1 MLPESDPELL
11 QDFLTEA
18 AELIEQFD
26 SDLVRL
32 EQSPSGP
39 DARELLN
46 SLFRALHTVK
56 GAASFLGLES
66 LTSFA
71 HAAEDALNRLR
82 RGEVAVTPAVIDA
95 LLQAGDVLRS
105 MIDALSARQSIDD
118 CPPALMAQLHA
129 IANMNNEERASGDS
143 STDALRDSDVAEQSE
158 PAALSSTPQTAPLRL
173 PQSKVE
179 LLPFMLDDLEQACQ
193 QIADALTL
201 AGDADA
207 RERAAMQLG
216 AEADNV
222 RKIADFLELN
232 DLVQLSALL
241 CDVSVNLTAIG
252 ESPMMPLLCR
262 LHAVHAL
269 LLRYVEAMRNDQVP
283 CCTIDKLV
291 ERTRALAAGQTLEP
305 HLLSDST
312 MDVQAILL
320 IDGVEPGT
328 APISSSD
335 ENPVQ
340 VPAASRSTDEGA
352 AADQAPEESEA
363 AAAAN
368 RRDDR
373 RLGERRVLDRR
384 AAPTSEQ
391 TIRVEVGRL
400 ETLLNLVGQMVL
412 TKNRVLA
419 INRKLR
425 EVELE
430 PAILEDV
437 TGAANDLDRLT
448 SNLQVAVMRTR
459 MQPLAKLFER
469 YPRVIR
475 DIARATGKKI
485 NLEIVG
491 KETEVDKSVL
501 ELLADP
507 LVHILRNSADHGIEQ
522 PEVRQEAG
530 KSATGT
536 IRLSAEHQGSHVRV
550 VISDDG
556 KGLDRDVIGRKA
568 VQRGLA
574 TDEQVANMPDH
585 EVFQYIF
592 VAGFST
598 AEQVSDLSGRGVGMD
613 VVRTNVAKMNGS
625 INIQSVKGQGSSFE
639 ILIPLTVA
647 IMPAMVVGV
656 GMNTYCVPLQSIIEI
671 VRPTYDDLHS
681 MRGQPVMRLRDS
693 VLPLLNLREALGEPA
708 ADDSGGFAVVVGVGD
723 VRAGLIVDRLVGQQE
738 IVIKPLDDGYSRGG
752 PFSGATIQEDGAVS
766 LILDVVQLI
775 REAQVGES
783 AVERLA
789 A

>member
-105 MIDALSARQSIDD
+105 MIDALSARQPIDD

-129 IANMNNEERASGDS
+129 IANMDNEDHVSGDS
-143 STDALRDSDVAEQSE
+143 STNALRGSDVTEQPE
-158 PAALSSTPQTAPLRL
+158 PAALSSTPQTVPLQL

-252 ESPMMPLLCR
+252 ESPMTPLLCR

-291 ERTRALAAGQTLEP
+291 ERTRVLAAGETLEP
-305 HLLSDST
+305 YLLSDDT

-335 ENPVQ
+335 ENPAQISAASMSTDDGAAVDQ
-340 VPAASRSTDEGA
+340 APGSEDVPAANGR
-352 AADQAPEESEA
+352 
-363 AAAAN
+363 N
-368 RRDDR
+368 DR
-373 RLGERRVLDRR
+373 RLGERRTLDRR
-384 AAPTSEQ
+384 ATPTSEQ

-425 EVELE
+425 EVDLE
-430 PAILEDV
+430 PAILEDI

-475 DIARATGKKI
+475 DIARITGKKI
-485 NLEIVG
+485 SLEIVG

-507 LVHILRNSADHGIEQ
+507 LVHILRNSADHGIEH
-522 PEVRQEAG
+522 PEVRQSAG

-550 VISDDG
+550 VVSDDG

-568 VQRGLA
+568 VERGLA
-574 TDEQVANMPDH
+574 TAEQVANMPDH

-671 VRPTYDDLHS
+671 VRPTHDDLHS

-693 VLPLLNLREALGEPA
+693 VLPLLNLREVLGEPA
-708 ADDSGGFAVVVGVGD
+708 TDDSGGFAVVVGVGD
-723 VRAGLIVDRLVGQQE
+723 VRAGLVVDRLVGQQE

-752 PFSGATIQEDGAVS
+752 PFSGATIQEDGTVS